1 MTGIEKITDRIL
13 GDAQAEVDAT
23 LSEAKAQADSI
34 TAKYAAQAEREYKE
48 LTAKGAA
55 AAAERES
62 HLNSSAQMEAKKLML
77 FAKQEMLDKA
87 FQEAL
92 RQLNGLPDNQMTDL
106 LAKLAQRASST
117 GTEQVILSGAV
128 RDRLGQAVVAK
139 ANAEGNLHLTLSQ
152 QSGAFQGG
160 LLLSEG
166 DVEVNCTFDTLVRLT
181 RGEISAQVA
190 QALFN

>member
-1 MTGIEKITDRIL
+1 MTGIEKIIDRIL

-23 LSEAKAQADSI
+23 LSQAKAQADEI
-34 TAKYAAQAEREYKE
+34 TAKYTAQAEREYKD
-48 LTAKGAA
+48 LTAKGAV

-87 FQEAL
+87 FEEAL
-92 RQLNGLPDNQMTDL
+92 RQLNSLPDDQMTAL
-106 LAKLAQRASST
+106 LAKLAQRASTT
-117 GTEQVILSGAV
+117 GTEQIILSGAV
-128 RDRLGQAVVAK
+128 KDRLGNAVVAK
-139 ANAEGNLHLTLSQ
+139 ANKEGNLHLTLSQ
-152 QSGAFQGG
+152 QSGPFQGG
-160 LLLSEG
+160 LLLSDG

-181 RGEISAQVA
+181 RGEISGQVA

>member
-1 MTGIEKITDRIL
+1 MTGIEKIIDRIL

-23 LSEAKAQADSI
+23 LSQAKAQADEI
-34 TAKYAAQAEREYKE
+34 TAKYAAQAEREYKD

-87 FQEAL
+87 FEEAL
-92 RQLNGLPDNQMTDL
+92 RQLNSLPDDQMTAL
-106 LAKLAQRASST
+106 LAKLAQRASTT
-117 GTEQVILSGAV
+117 GTEQIILSGAV
-128 RDRLGQAVVAK
+128 KDRLGKAVVAK
-139 ANAEGNLHLTLSQ
+139 ANKEGNLHLTLSQ
-152 QSGAFQGG
+152 QSGPFQGG
-160 LLLSEG
+160 LLLSDG

-181 RGEISAQVA
+181 RGEISGQVA